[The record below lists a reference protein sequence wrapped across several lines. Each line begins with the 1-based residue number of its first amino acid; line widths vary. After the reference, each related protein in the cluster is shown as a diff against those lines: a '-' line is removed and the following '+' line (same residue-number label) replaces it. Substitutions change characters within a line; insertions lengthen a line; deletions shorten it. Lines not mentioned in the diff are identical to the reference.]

1 MYKGQKTW
9 TSVTN
14 AIFRIVYYQYVINV
28 LESEIDYTDSSRLW
42 QRKIN
47 KAYKS
52 YRDVRHI
59 YIKEYIY
66 NNIEHIALPV
76 WLSSSESQ
84 TKLKKNHTNKKL
96 KPNPKQIAS
105 CGYID
110 EEEDLH
116 TITE

>member
-1 MYKGQKTW
+1 MFDT
-9 TSVTN
+9 
-14 AIFRIVYYQYVINV
+14 
-28 LESEIDYTDSSRLW
+28 
-42 QRKIN
+42 
-47 KAYKS
+47 
-52 YRDVRHI
+52 
-59 YIKEYIY
+59 YILK
-66 NNIEHIALPV
+66 NISIIILNILPV

-84 TKLKKNHTNKKL
+84 TKFKKKHTNKKL

>member
-14 AIFRIVYYQYVINV
+14 AIFRIVYYQYVIN
-28 LESEIDYTDSSRLW
+28 DRL
-42 QRKIN
+42 RILADGDKEKLTKLN
-47 KAYKS
+47 YKS

-84 TKLKKNHTNKKL
+84 TKFKKNTQTKN
-96 KPNPKQIAS
+96 
-105 CGYID
+105 
-110 EEEDLH
+110 
-116 TITE
+116 

>member
-1 MYKGQKTW
+1 MFDT
-9 TSVTN
+9 
-14 AIFRIVYYQYVINV
+14 
-28 LESEIDYTDSSRLW
+28 
-42 QRKIN
+42 
-47 KAYKS
+47 
-52 YRDVRHI
+52 
-59 YIKEYIY
+59 YILK
-66 NNIEHIALPV
+66 NISIIILNILPV

-84 TKLKKNHTNKKL
+84 TKSKKKHTNKKL